1 MGSKEQVFCPEN
13 FILLGIASAW
23 ESDVNMIVS
32 NTKAYHPELFEGNID
47 SFTFELRYAVPFDKD
62 FRELKRLQG
71 TASEAAGRRSEFKGF
86 IILDMNSWLTHHEEE
101 YLQKALLFL
110 VDMSEWWKY
119 IFIIDDGN
127 PKAARA
133 LAGQILSV
141 FLSERILCR
150 IREIRKEYSID
161 RVSSLCRAQGMVC
174 ASQAKEFF
182 RDVLD
187 QGFGESVI
195 TALLVETSRTS
206 GKKIS
211 MDTIAG
217 FTDNHGSVIRYLLT
231 QKEFHRL
238 VEIFEKRKE
247 EYRYGGKES
256 V

>member
-110 VDMSEWWKY
+110 VDMSDWWKY

-127 PKAARA
+127 PKAARE

-150 IREIRKEYSID
+150 IRERTEEYSGD
-161 RVSSLCRAQGMVC
+161 RVSSLCRAQGVVC
-174 ASQAKEFF
+174 TSQAKEFF
-182 RDVLD
+182 RYVLD
-187 QGFGESVI
+187 QGFDESVI
-195 TALLVETSRTS
+195 TALLGETQAV
-206 GKKIS
+206 GKRVS
-211 MDTIAG
+211 MDMIAG
-217 FTDNHGSVIRYLLT
+217 FTDDHASAVRYLLT

-238 VEIFEKRKE
+238 EEIFEKRKE